1 MNSLKKWTGPVTI
14 RKDCSRVCEKIKISG
29 VIKMPVRIE
38 SSGQT
43 VTAYLEGE
51 LDHHTAREIR
61 ETIDAEL
68 ENGNVKLLIIDFR
81 DVTFMDSS
89 GIGLVMGRYR
99 QMKFYD
105 GELQVVNTSPQI
117 YKVMRIA
124 GLDRLAMIERSTA
137 K

>member
-1 MNSLKKWTGPVTI
+1 
-14 RKDCSRVCEKIKISG
+14 
-29 VIKMPVRIE
+29 MPVRIE

>member
-1 MNSLKKWTGPVTI
+1 MS
-14 RKDCSRVCEKIKISG
+14 
-29 VIKMPVRIE
+29 VRTE

-51 LDHHTAREIR
+51 IDHHSAARIREKIDREI
-61 ETIDAEL
+61 DG
-68 ENGNVKLLIIDFR
+68 GNAKLLILDFR

-105 GELQVVNTSPQI
+105 GELQVTGTSPQI

-124 GLDRLAMIERSTA
+124 GLDRLCLIERSSV
-137 K
+137 KK

>member
-1 MNSLKKWTGPVTI
+1 MSVT
-14 RKDCSRVCEKIKISG
+14 
-29 VIKMPVRIE
+29 IE

-43 VTAYLEGE
+43 LTAYLDGE
-51 LDHHTAREIR
+51 IDHHTAREIR
-61 ETIDAEL
+61 EKIDSEL
-68 ENGNVKLLIIDFR
+68 EGGNVKLLIIDFR

-117 YKVMRIA
+117 YKVMRVA
-124 GLDRLAMIERSTA
+124 GLDRLALIERSTV